1 LTPFCFL
8 FILIKKKIMWVIVKM
23 MKHHTGVE
31 LPVILVDSYSE
42 IMTFETEEE
51 ALKIKKIFE
60 VNSDSG
66 HKYLVK
72 KH

>member
-1 LTPFCFL
+1 
-8 FILIKKKIMWVIVKM
+8 MWVIVKM
-23 MKHHTGVE
+23 VKHHTGDE
-31 LPVILVDSYSE
+31 LPVILVDSHSE
-42 IMTFETEEE
+42 IMSFETEVE
-51 ALKIKKIFE
+51 ALKMKEIFE

>member
-1 LTPFCFL
+1 
-8 FILIKKKIMWVIVKM
+8 MWVIVKM
-23 MKHHTGVE
+23 ITHHTGVE

-42 IMTFETEEE
+42 IMSFETEEE
-51 ALKIKKIFE
+51 ALKMKEIFE

-72 KH
+72 KR

>member
-1 LTPFCFL
+1 
-8 FILIKKKIMWVIVKM
+8 MVKF
-23 MKHHTGVE
+23 HTGVE

-51 ALKIKKIFE
+51 ALKMKEIFE

>member
-1 LTPFCFL
+1 
-8 FILIKKKIMWVIVKM
+8 MWVVVKM
-23 MKHHTGVE
+23 IKNHSGIQ
-31 LPVILVDSYSE
+31 LPVILVDSHSE
-42 IMTFETEEE
+42 IMSFESEEE
-51 ALKIKKIFE
+51 ALKIKELFE

>member
-1 LTPFCFL
+1 
-8 FILIKKKIMWVIVKM
+8 MWVIVNM
-23 MKHHTGVE
+23 VEHHTGVV

-42 IMTFETEEE
+42 IMSFDTEEE
-51 ALKIKKIFE
+51 ALKMKEIFE

>member
-1 LTPFCFL
+1 
-8 FILIKKKIMWVIVKM
+8 MWVIVKM
-23 MKHHTGVE
+23 VKHYTGVE
-31 LPVILVDSYSE
+31 LPVILVDTYSE
-42 IMTFETEEE
+42 IMSFETEEE
-51 ALKIKKIFE
+51 ALKMKEIFE

>member
-1 LTPFCFL
+1 
-8 FILIKKKIMWVIVKM
+8 MWVIVKM
-23 MKHHTGVE
+23 VEHHTGVV

-42 IMTFETEEE
+42 IMSFDTEEE
-51 ALKIKKIFE
+51 AIKMKEIFE

-66 HKYLVK
+66 YKYLVK